1 VWHKLSKS
9 YVRIIDWNSKND
21 TYECA
26 KMVYNDEE
34 VEIEISSVPSL
45 DLTKSVKINMIS
57 IKRKPH
63 VE

>member
-1 VWHKLSKS
+1 MWHKPSKS
-9 YVRIIDWNSKND
+9 YVRIIDWNSKKD

-34 VEIEISSVPSL
+34 IEIEISSVPSL
-45 DLTKSVKINMIS
+45 DLTKSVKINMLS